1 MEQQQQQKYY
11 NLDEKENKMKTL
23 NIRDMIKNLGL
34 EEAICKSFAEV
45 SGKSEEELRLLFD
58 DIVNKEIDSIGRDL
72 ARGQMDETKFSRLRG
87 LSLQDFMKDND
98 KIIKD
103 K

>member
-1 MEQQQQQKYY
+1 MKKI
-11 NLDEKENKMKTL
+11 DVKEVITK
-23 NIRDMIKNLGL
+23 LGIDK
-34 EEAICKSFAEV
+34 AICKAFAEKT
-45 SGKSEEELRLLFD
+45 GRSEEEYLKLFNE
-58 DIVNKEIDSIGRDL
+58 IAEKELNSIGKSL
-72 ARGQMDETKFSRLRG
+72 VEGKIDETKFSRLRG

>member
-1 MEQQQQQKYY
+1 
-11 NLDEKENKMKTL
+11 MKT
-23 NIRDMIKNLGL
+23 IDIKELIESLGFD
-34 EEAICKSFAEV
+34 KVMYSTFAKKT
-45 SGKSEEELRLLFD
+45 GKSEDELKLLFN
-58 DIVNKEIDSIGRDL
+58 DIVDKEINNVGKIL
-72 ARGQMDETKFSRLRG
+72 AEGQTDESKLSRLRG

>member
-1 MEQQQQQKYY
+1 
-11 NLDEKENKMKTL
+11 MKT
-23 NIRDMIKNLGL
+23 IDIKELIESLGFD
-34 EEAICKSFAEV
+34 KVMYSTFAKKT
-45 SGKSEEELRLLFD
+45 GKSEDELKLLFN
-58 DIVNKEIDSIGRDL
+58 DIVDKEINNVGKIL
-72 ARGQMDETKFSRLRG
+72 AEGQADESKLSRLRG

>member
-1 MEQQQQQKYY
+1 MVLEYLKLF
-11 NLDEKENKMKTL
+11 NEIAEKEL
-23 NIRDMIKNLGL
+23 N
-34 EEAICKSFAEV
+34 
-45 SGKSEEELRLLFD
+45 
-58 DIVNKEIDSIGRDL
+58 SIGRSL
-72 ARGQMDETKFSRLRG
+72 VEGQIDETKFSRLRG

>member
-1 MEQQQQQKYY
+1 
-11 NLDEKENKMKTL
+11 MKRID
-23 NIRDMIKNLGL
+23 IREVITRLGL
-34 EEAICKSFAEV
+34 DKALCKAFAEKT
-45 SGKSEEELRLLFD
+45 GKSEEEYLKMFNE
-58 DIVNKEIDSIGRDL
+58 IAEKELNSIGRSL
-72 ARGQMDETKFSRLRG
+72 TEGQIDETKFSRLRG

>member
-1 MEQQQQQKYY
+1 MKK
-11 NLDEKENKMKTL
+11 LDVRE
-23 NIRDMIKNLGL
+23 MISKLGIDKAL
-34 EEAICKSFAEV
+34 CKAFAEKT
-45 SGKSEEELRLLFD
+45 GKSEEEYLKLFNE
-58 DIVNKEIDSIGRDL
+58 IAEKELNSIGRSL
-72 ARGQMDETKFSRLRG
+72 AEGQIDETKFSRLRG